1 MTGPEIG
8 MAEAGDDHRPL
19 LVFDVNQTLLNIDA
33 LQPLFQRIFGQPA
46 RMRECFAQLI
56 L

>member
-1 MTGPEIG
+1 MTGPETG

-46 RMRECFAQLI
+46 RMREWFAQLI